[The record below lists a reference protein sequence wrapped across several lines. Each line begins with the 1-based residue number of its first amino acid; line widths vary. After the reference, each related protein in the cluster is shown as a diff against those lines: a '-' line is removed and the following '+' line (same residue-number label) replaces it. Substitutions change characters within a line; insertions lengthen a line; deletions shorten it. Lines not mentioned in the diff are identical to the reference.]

1 MYPCP
6 LARGPTIEL
15 DNLSPYSSLAEEND
29 LTKLTSALS
38 EGQEVFSESLLDL
51 SWEFWAEMFLK
62 GSLMVTLAD
71 WQMCGEANA
80 KIILR

>member
-1 MYPCP
+1 MKSFTLPV
-6 LARGPTIEL
+6 RGIL
-15 DNLSPYSSLAEEND
+15 R
-29 LTKLTSALS
+29 
-38 EGQEVFSESLLDL
+38 
-51 SWEFWAEMFLK
+51 EFQAEMLIK